1 MEKGISK
8 NLKLLLATCGFLFVL
23 FSVVVFAVPF
33 NHKYNT
39 TFWNSY
45 ILPGVAIITLI
56 FFVAVAFSSTDY
68 NNNKFGKNV
77 FLFGGILV
85 LVEFVAAMIL
95 VICNSNFNLPNYVA
109 PVVLWSLYAIGL
121 FLLVIGTI
129 NGKEIEKA
137 D

>member
-45 ILPGVAIITLI
+45 IVPGASIITLI

-77 FLFGGILV
+77 FLFGGIFV
-85 LVEFVAAMIL
+85 LVEFVSAMIF
-95 VICNSNFNLPNYVA
+95 VICNSNLDLPKYIA

-129 NGKEIEKA
+129 SGKETENA